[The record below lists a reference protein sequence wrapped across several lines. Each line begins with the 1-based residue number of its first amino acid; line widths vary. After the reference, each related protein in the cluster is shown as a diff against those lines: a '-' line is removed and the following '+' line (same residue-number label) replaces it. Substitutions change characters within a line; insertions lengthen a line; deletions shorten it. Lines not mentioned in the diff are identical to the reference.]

1 MTRYL
6 GVPGALLLTAAF
18 VRAAAAVHWDAVSLA
33 LAGAGLL
40 IVAVAVA
47 SNWND
52 VIEWLRDPR
61 GVFAVTTGVSV
72 AVFLAAL
79 VMVNIAV
86 WYHPWSA
93 DLTSSGRN
101 EVSADTRRILQR
113 LRQPVALRQFGRA
126 PDPRV
131 EQMLR
136 GFERETP
143 RLRVEFADVDRERE
157 QATRF
162 NILKLGTVVVVSGDK
177 FRKVEEAN
185 EQSLLTAVLQVT
197 ATQDRIV
204 CFVTGH
210 GERGIEDSGPTG
222 LATLKATLEASNY
235 QTDRVSLLEG
245 DVPSRCAVVIIA
257 GPRGDYAEAELQRLS
272 AYASADGRVAV
283 LLEPDPA
290 PSLGQWLQPRGIQP
304 AAGEIVDS
312 SGAGQSVGGGPRTP
326 LAVRYL
332 DHPITRGFEI
342 ATMYDGARP
351 LRVLERAEYGGKPV
365 ALAQTGARS
374 FATTAS
380 DAVPAFD
387 QSRDT
392 VGPLTLAAATAIH
405 PAGRDDKGLR
415 LVVFGDA
422 DFISNAFLRRQG
434 NRDLFLR
441 SLAWLLGEQEA
452 TVVAVDARENRRIE
466 LTERMRAVM
475 YAVNLGLLPLL
486 PIAAG
491 VVMFLRSRR

>member
-1 MTRYL
+1 MTRHL
-6 GVPGALLLTAAF
+6 AIPGALLLTAAF
-18 VRAAAAVHWDAVSLA
+18 VRAALAVQWDAISAGLA
-33 LAGAGLL
+33 AAGLL
-40 IVAVAVA
+40 AGGAALAV
-47 SNWND
+47 NWRD
-52 VIEWLRDPR
+52 TREWLRDPR

-72 AVFLAAL
+72 ALFVAAL
-79 VMVNIAV
+79 VMLNIAV
-86 WYHPWSA
+86 WYHPMSV
-93 DLTSSGRN
+93 DLTASGRN

-113 LRQPVALRQFGRA
+113 LQQPVALRQFGRA
-126 PDPRV
+126 SNPRV

-136 GFERETP
+136 GFERETA
-143 RLRVEFADVDRERE
+143 RLRVEFADVDRERD

-177 FRKVEEAN
+177 FRKVEEPN

-197 ATQDRIV
+197 ATEDRMV

-210 GERGIEDSGPTG
+210 GERGLEDTGPTG
-222 LATLKATLEASNY
+222 LDTLRATLEASNY
-235 QTDRVSLLEG
+235 RPDRISLLEG
-245 DVPSRCAVVIIA
+245 DVPAGCAVVAIA
-257 GPRGDYAEAELQRLS
+257 GPREDYAPAEVERLTR
-272 AYASADGRVAV
+272 YAAADGRIAM
-283 LLEPDPA
+283 LLEPGTA
-290 PSLGQWLQPRGIQP
+290 PSLAAWLQPRGIEP
-304 AAGEIVDS
+304 VAGQIVDS

-326 LAVRYL
+326 LAVRYP

-351 LRVLERAEYGGKPV
+351 LRVLDHADFGGKPV
-365 ALAQTGARS
+365 PLAQTGART
-374 FATTAS
+374 FATTAA

-387 QSRDT
+387 QSHDT
-392 VGPLTLAAATAIH
+392 PGPLTLAAATAIH
-405 PAGRDDKGLR
+405 PAGREAAGLR

-434 NRDLFLR
+434 NRDFFLR

-466 LTERMRAVM
+466 LTEGMRAVM

-491 VVMFLRSRR
+491 IVMFLRSRR